1 MKRNIGRVGINLDK
15 IVKQSFPDK
24 VRFEGRPEVSKRAP
38 YVGRENGKSK
48 NHSVSELLKEQQMS
62 QSS

>member
-1 MKRNIGRVGINLDK
+1 VGINLDK

-24 VRFEGRPEVSKRAP
+24 VRFEGRPEVGKREP